1 MYHPIATYLNHFSEN
16 MKKALKK
23 AILKV
28 ENDVDRQIP
37 AELRSNLKKALSDQW
52 DILSTHEGDKNIIPD
67 VPSLRSLQIANGNL
81 PRYAKFYILIYIVL
95 THVYF
100 SFAFHTVVEFVSF
113 KLGHFLLIDDLKKGI
128 I

>member
-81 PRYAKFYILIYIVL
+81 PRYSNFYILIYVVL
-95 THVYF
+95 THVLF
-100 SFAFHTVVEFVSF
+100 QLCVSY
-113 KLGHFLLIDDLKKGI
+113 GCGVCVI
-128 I
+128 

>member
-28 ENDVDRQIP
+28 ENDVNRHIP
-37 AELRSNLKKALSDQW
+37 AELCSNLKQALRDQW
-52 DILSTHEGDKNIIPD
+52 DFLSTHEVDKNLIPE

-81 PRYAKFYILIYIVL
+81 SR
-95 THVYF
+95 
-100 SFAFHTVVEFVSF
+100 
-113 KLGHFLLIDDLKKGI
+113 
-128 I
+128 